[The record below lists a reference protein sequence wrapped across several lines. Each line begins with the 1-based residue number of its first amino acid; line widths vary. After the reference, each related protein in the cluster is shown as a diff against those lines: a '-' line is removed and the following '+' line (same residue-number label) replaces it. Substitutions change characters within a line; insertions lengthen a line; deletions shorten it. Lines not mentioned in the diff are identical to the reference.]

1 MWQTFL
7 WASAISVAF
16 AIWNSL
22 SRANAKMEESQ
33 RALLVQAKRRPEGD
47 QG

>member
-7 WASAISVAF
+7 WASAIGVAF
-16 AIWNSL
+16 SIWNSL

-33 RALLVQAKRRPEGD
+33 RLLVVRAKRRPGGD

>member
-7 WASAISVAF
+7 WASAIWVAF
-16 AIWNSL
+16 SIWNSL
-22 SRANAKMEESQ
+22 SRANEKMEQSQ
-33 RALLVQAKRRPEGD
+33 RPVVMRAKRPPERD